1 MHLRCYEIVRNF
13 REYKVWQDAMQ
24 LVNDVYQI
32 TKHFPVS
39 ETFAISN
46 QIQRAVVSI
55 PSNIAEGS
63 GRKTE
68 ADFVRFLDIALGSTF
83 EVETQVLIAQSLG
96 YIDANTSNNLVVKIQ
111 TIEKEL
117 TTLINTVIQ

>member
-1 MHLRCYEIVRNF
+1 
-13 REYKVWQDAMQ
+13 MQ

-32 TKHFPVS
+32 TKRFPAS

-83 EVETQVLIAQSLG
+83 EVETQILIAQSLG
-96 YIDANTSNNLVVKIQ
+96 YIDANTSGNLVLKIQ

-117 TTLINTVIQ
+117 TTLINSVTQ

>member
-1 MHLRCYEIVRNF
+1 
-13 REYKVWQDAMQ
+13 MQ

-32 TKHFPVS
+32 TKHFPAS

-117 TTLINTVIQ
+117 TTLINTVTQ